1 MMLPSGKVQFIS
13 NMEGEIEEMRVFVE
27 NPDFDFSELKLYK
40 VKD

>member
-13 NMEGEIEEMRVFVE
+13 NIEGEMEEMRVFVE

-40 VKD
+40 VK

>member
-13 NMEGEIEEMRVFVE
+13 NMEGEMEEMRVVVE

-40 VKD
+40 VK